1 MSKINIVVT
10 GVIASG
16 KSTVCNYFKEFGAE
30 YISSDELARSI
41 INNDARVKRLI
52 GYFLP
57 DYGSKEFAKR
67 VFSDSDKRY
76 VLNSIVHPFVL
87 GYLRGYKGSSE
98 VLVIEIPLYVE
109 VKAWDIGDLVIA
121 TYASKEILLERIVK
135 KWHITL
141 EEAKERLA
149 SQLEQEVKLR
159 FANYRI
165 DTSVSFEYTK
175 EQTRRVWED
184 LGTCILS
191 KKSQNLT

>member
-16 KSTVCNYFKEFGAE
+16 KSTVCNYLKEFGAE

-76 VLNSIVHPFVL
+76 ALNSIVHPFVL

-149 SQLEQEVKLR
+149 SQLDQEVKLR

-175 EQTRRVWED
+175 EQTRKVWED